1 MSEKFFV
8 GARLRRLRTEHGLSQ
23 SRMAE
28 IIEIS
33 NSYLN
38 LLESNQRPLSISVLM
53 KINEKFDIDIK
64 EFTRD
69 HSPEITSQLSRVLSD
84 PININTPM
92 TLKLVT
98 I

>member
-8 GARLRRLRTEHGLSQ
+8 GSRLRQLRTEHDLSQ
-23 SRMAE
+23 SRMSE

-69 HSPEITSQLSRVLSD
+69 HSPGNSQSVISCPFGPNKHQYANDKTRD
-84 PININTPM
+84 N
-92 TLKLVT
+92 
-98 I
+98 